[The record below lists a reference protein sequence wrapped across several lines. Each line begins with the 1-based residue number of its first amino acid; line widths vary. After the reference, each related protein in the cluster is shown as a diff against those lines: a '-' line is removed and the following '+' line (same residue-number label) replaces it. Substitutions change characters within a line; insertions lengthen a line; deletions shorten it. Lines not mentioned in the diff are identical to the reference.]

1 MNLASLG
8 VDDTGAHS
16 ALTQLRVRA
25 SDTKNS
31 SKASGEGVTRE
42 AGAGQ
47 GHLRLRAP
55 PTLRAFHSC
64 SASTPLSSLLHL
76 GEGRRWQGDPGH
88 KHLPGSLRGC

>member
-47 GHLRLRAP
+47 GHLPAPSPAHSPRLPLLLCLHTPFLSP
-55 PTLRAFHSC
+55 PS
-64 SASTPLSSLLHL
+64 
-76 GEGRRWQGDPGH
+76 RRRQEMA
-88 KHLPGSLRGC
+88 R